1 MGGWNDKDPMQLMEL
16 VAVIAGYVTLMM
28 IVAAARRAYE
38 YGAPS
43 GR

>member
-1 MGGWNDKDPMQLMEL
+1 MQVMEL

-28 IVAAARRAYE
+28 IVAAARHSYE
-38 YGAPS
+38 CGAPG

>member
-1 MGGWNDKDPMQLMEL
+1 MQLMEL
-16 VAVIAGYVTLMM
+16 AAVIAGYVTLMM

-38 YGAPS
+38 CAAAS

>member
-1 MGGWNDKDPMQLMEL
+1 MEDPMLLMEL
-16 VAVIAGYVTLMM
+16 AVVIAGYVTLMM